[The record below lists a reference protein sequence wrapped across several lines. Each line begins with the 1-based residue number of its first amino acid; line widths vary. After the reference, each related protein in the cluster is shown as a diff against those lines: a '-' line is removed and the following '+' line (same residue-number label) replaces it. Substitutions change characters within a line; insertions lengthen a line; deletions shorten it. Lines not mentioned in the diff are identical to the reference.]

1 MRTTSAR
8 LSSRRTTVG
17 RKERRSGCSGTT
29 AYSRTCVRQR
39 VSGMR
44 SHPRNCFLQLLDRY
58 KREGRNVSDK
68 VGPSFAP
75 AKFRNEPEAK
85 QSRVGNKNFTSQC
98 CDCLRVQIKV
108 VTEGSPSHPRT
119 RIVRTGKKDE
129 YSPSAWWTVEGG
141 EVPER
146 GDMCAMPQG
155 GRRTET
161 GQGYWSEQT

>member
-1 MRTTSAR
+1 M
-8 LSSRRTTVG
+8 
-17 RKERRSGCSGTT
+17 
-29 AYSRTCVRQR
+29 RQR

-75 AKFRNEPEAK
+75 AKFCNEPEAK
-85 QSRVGNKNFTSQC
+85 QSRVGNKEFYVAM
-98 CDCLRVQIKV
+98 LRLFEGGIIKV

-141 EVPER
+141 EVPKGATCAQCHKEDGELKLVKAIGQSKPEILHWECAR
-146 GDMCAMPQG
+146 GWFRPGADEA
-155 GRRTET
+155 
-161 GQGYWSEQT
+161 